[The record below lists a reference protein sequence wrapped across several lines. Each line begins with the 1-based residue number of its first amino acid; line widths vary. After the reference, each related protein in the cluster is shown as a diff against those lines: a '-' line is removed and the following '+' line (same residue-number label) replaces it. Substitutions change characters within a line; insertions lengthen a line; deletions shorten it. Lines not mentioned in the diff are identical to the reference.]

1 MLGEIGSKWLDRLH
15 QQIAKDLRVKGW
27 SQVEIADIL
36 GTTQSTI
43 SRQIMKKP
51 VELNASADEST
62 IDGWALELSQALITM
77 GPQSNVIRQRLV
89 LEFQFGGN
97 NTLRFDK
104 TLTGMDL
111 DVDQEQRSLLRRLE
125 WAVGRLDIRKIS
137 SAMPAVGLNIASALV
152 DAKVAED
159 VAAFPGKI
167 TMVDGKLRHHETPS
181 FGASTHLANLLLQ
194 VMEIDS
200 EKVAILNIRPPM
212 LDDGVNIEKVK
223 AVCDDLGYK
232 LSMAPKGV
240 IEKGSSKVDIL
251 LDEGAFGW
259 EPSLYIL
266 AHNPLELIDR
276 CHQVLSS
283 F

>member
-1 MLGEIGSKWLDRLH
+1 
-15 QQIAKDLRVKGW
+15 
-27 SQVEIADIL
+27 
-36 GTTQSTI
+36 
-43 SRQIMKKP
+43 
-51 VELNASADEST
+51 
-62 IDGWALELSQALITM
+62 
-77 GPQSNVIRQRLV
+77 
-89 LEFQFGGN
+89 
-97 NTLRFDK
+97 
-104 TLTGMDL
+104 
-111 DVDQEQRSLLRRLE
+111 
-125 WAVGRLDIRKIS
+125 
-137 SAMPAVGLNIASALV
+137 MPAVGLNIASALAN
-152 DAKVAED
+152 AKVAED

-194 VMEIDS
+194 VIEVDF

-212 LDDGVNIEKVK
+212 LDDGVNIERVR
-223 AVCDDLGYK
+223 ALCNDLGYK

>member
-15 QQIAKDLRVKGW
+15 QQIAKDLRAKGW

-51 VELNASADEST
+51 VDLNASADEST
-62 IDGWALELSQALITM
+62 IDGWAHELSQALITM

-97 NTLRFDK
+97 ITLRFDK

-137 SAMPAVGLNIASALV
+137 TAMPAVGLNIASALA

-194 VMEIDS
+194 VMNKDS

-212 LDDGVNIEKVK
+212 LDDGVNVEKVR
-223 AVCDDLGYK
+223 AVCNDLGYK
-232 LSMAPKGV
+232 LSMASKGV
-240 IEKGSSKVDIL
+240 IEKGTSKVDIL

-259 EPSLYIL
+259 EPSVYIL

>member
-15 QQIAKDLRVKGW
+15 QQIAKDLRSKGW

-62 IDGWALELSQALITM
+62 IDGWAHELSQALITM

-137 SAMPAVGLNIASALV
+137 SAMPAVGLNIASALA

-251 LDEGAFGW
+251 LDVGAFGW

>member
-15 QQIAKDLRVKGW
+15 QQIAKDLRAKGW

-62 IDGWALELSQALITM
+62 VDGWAHELSQALITM

-89 LEFQFGGN
+89 LEFQFAGN

-137 SAMPAVGLNIASALV
+137 SAMPAVGLNIASALA

-167 TMVDGKLRHHETPS
+167 IMVDGKLRHHETPS

-194 VMEIDS
+194 VMEMDS

-212 LDDGVNIEKVK
+212 LDNGVDVEKVS

-232 LSMAPKGV
+232 LTVAPKGV

-251 LDEGAFGW
+251 LDVGAFGW

>member
-15 QQIAKDLRVKGW
+15 QQVAKDLRSKGW

-51 VELNASADEST
+51 VELFASADEST
-62 IDGWALELSQALITM
+62 IDGWAHELSQALITM

-111 DVDQEQRSLLRRLE
+111 DVGQEQRSLLRRLE
-125 WAVGRLDIRKIS
+125 WAIGRLDIRKIS
-137 SAMPAVGLNIASALV
+137 DAMPAVGLNIASALA
-152 DAKVAED
+152 DAKVIED

-167 TMVDGKLRHHETPS
+167 TMVDGKLRHHETPA
-181 FGASTHLANLLLQ
+181 FGASTHLANVLLQ
-194 VMEIDS
+194 IMSNDP
-200 EKVAILNIRPPM
+200 EKVAILNIKPP
-212 LDDGVNIEKVK
+212 LLNDAVDVGKIES
-223 AVCDDLGYK
+223 VCENLGYK
-232 LSMAPKGV
+232 LALAPKGI
-240 IEKGSSKVDIL
+240 IEKGSTKIDVL

-276 CHQVLSS
+276 CHQVLSN

>member
-15 QQIAKDLRVKGW
+15 QQIAKDLRSKGW

-62 IDGWALELSQALITM
+62 IDGWAHELSQALITM

-212 LDDGVNIEKVK
+212 LDDGVNIEKVSG
-223 AVCDDLGYK
+223 VCDDLGYK

-259 EPSLYIL
+259 EPNLYIL

>member
-1 MLGEIGSKWLDRLH
+1 
-15 QQIAKDLRVKGW
+15 
-27 SQVEIADIL
+27 
-36 GTTQSTI
+36 
-43 SRQIMKKP
+43 
-51 VELNASADEST
+51 
-62 IDGWALELSQALITM
+62 M

-89 LEFQFGGN
+89 VEFQFGGN

-137 SAMPAVGLNIASALV
+137 NAMPAVGLNIASALA

-167 TMVDGKLRHHETPS
+167 IMVDGKLRHHETPS

-194 VMEIDS
+194 VMEVDS
-200 EKVAILNIRPPM
+200 GKVAILNIRPPM
-212 LDDGVNIEKVK
+212 LDDGVDVEKVREI
-223 AVCDDLGYK
+223 CDDLGYK

-251 LDEGAFGW
+251 LDVGAFGW

>member
-15 QQIAKDLRVKGW
+15 QQISKDLRANDW
-27 SQVEIADIL
+27 SQVEIAKML

-43 SRQIMKKP
+43 SRQMMKKP
-51 VELNASADEST
+51 VDLNASADEST
-62 IDGWALELSQALITM
+62 IDGWAHELSQALITM

-111 DVDQEQRSLLRRLE
+111 DTDQVQRSLLRRLE
-125 WAVGRLDIRKIS
+125 WAAGRLDIRKLS
-137 SAMPAVGLNIASALV
+137 GSMPAVGLNIASALEG
-152 DAKVAED
+152 AKVVED

-167 TMVDGKLRHHETPS
+167 TLVDGKLRHHVTPS
-181 FGASTHLANLLLQ
+181 FGASTHLATMLIQ
-194 VMEIDS
+194 VMNRDS
-200 EKVAILNIRPPM
+200 EKVAILNIKPPL
-212 LDDGVNIEKVK
+212 LDDGVDILKVK
-223 AVCDDLGYK
+223 SVCEDLGYK
-232 LSMAPKGV
+232 LAMAPKGV
-240 IEKGSSKVDIL
+240 IAKGASKFDIL

-259 EPSLYIL
+259 EPSLYVL

-276 CHQVLSS
+276 CHQVLSG

>member
-15 QQIAKDLRVKGW
+15 QQVAKDLRAKDW

-62 IDGWALELSQALITM
+62 IDGWAHELSQALITM

-97 NTLRFDK
+97 STLRFDK

-137 SAMPAVGLNIASALV
+137 DAMPAVGLNIASALAG
-152 DAKVAED
+152 AKVTED

-181 FGASTHLANLLLQ
+181 FGASAHLASMLLQ
-194 VMEIDS
+194 VMKKDPD
-200 EKVAILNIRPPM
+200 KVAIINIKPP
-212 LDDGVNIEKVK
+212 LVNDGVNVEKVIS
-223 AVCDDLGYK
+223 VCDDLGYK
-232 LSMAPKGV
+232 ISMAPKGV
-240 IEKGSSKVDIL
+240 IEKGVSKVDVL

-259 EPSLYIL
+259 EPSLYVL

-276 CHQVLSS
+276 CHQVLSG